1 MIFTLDTVDKSSK
14 ARAATIETDHGKIE
28 TPIFMPVGTI
38 GTVKT
43 VSPHELWE
51 NGVQIMLA
59 NTYHL
64 YLKPGTDILRQF
76 GGLHRFNGWHGPILT
91 DSGGFQVYSLND
103 LRQLSEEGVE
113 FRSHWDGSRHFF
125 TPESVV
131 DIQRAIG
138 SDIMMVLDQCIAN
151 PSDYDSARKAHLLT
165 LRWAERAR
173 NYFLNTAPY
182 YGYRQFQFGIVQ
194 GGVYDDLRL
203 ESARALM
210 DMAFE
215 GYAIG
220 GLAVGEDAATR
231 DHVTDLCTDVL
242 PEDKPRYLMGV
253 GKPEDILQA
262 IERGVDMFDCVIP
275 TRNARNGQVFTRQ
288 GRLVIRN
295 ARYKTDPRPLDPDCQ
310 CYTCQHFSR
319 AYIRHMF
326 SVNEVLGLR
335 LATIHNIHFY
345 MKLVRDSRQA
355 IMNHQF
361 GEFKARFLEQYFSGE
376 SSKDDTSEPIEGESA
391 GA

>member
-1 MIFTLDTVDKSSK
+1 MKFTLEHVDTGTK
-14 ARAATIETDHGKIE
+14 ARAALIETDHGRIE

-43 VSPHELWE
+43 VSPHELKA

-64 YLKPGTDILRQF
+64 YLKPGIEILQQF
-76 GGLHRFNGWHGPILT
+76 GGLHRFNGWGGPILT

-103 LRQLSEEGVE
+103 LRQINEEGVE
-113 FRSHWDGSRHFF
+113 FRSHWDGSRHLF
-125 TPESVV
+125 TPEKVV

-151 PSDYDSARKAHLLT
+151 PSDYQSAQKAHLLT
-165 LRWAERAR
+165 VRWAERSR
-173 NYFLNTAPY
+173 TYFLKTTPW

-194 GGVYDDLRL
+194 GGIYEALRR
-203 ESARALM
+203 ESAQALM
-210 DMAFE
+210 AMEFE

-220 GLAVGEDAATR
+220 GLAVGEDAPTR
-231 DHVTDLCTDVL
+231 DHITDVCTEVL
-242 PEDKPRYLMGV
+242 PEEKPRYLMGV

-275 TRNARNGQVFTRQ
+275 TRNARNGQVFTRK
-288 GRLVIRN
+288 GKLIIRN
-295 ARYKTDPRPLDPDCQ
+295 ARYKRDPLPLDPECN

-345 MKLVRDSRQA
+345 MQIVQEARHA
-355 IMNHQF
+355 ILKNRF
-361 GEFKARFLEQYFSGE
+361 VEFKNRFLEKYFSANAENLNNEKELDG
-376 SSKDDTSEPIEGESA
+376 
-391 GA
+391 

>member
-1 MIFTLDTVDKSSK
+1 MFTLETVDTACK
-14 ARAATIETDHGKIE
+14 ARAGVIETDHGRIE

-43 VSPHELWE
+43 VSPHELRE

-64 YLKPGTDILRQF
+64 YLKPGTSILQQF
-76 GGLHRFNGWHGPILT
+76 GGLHRFNGWDGPILT
-91 DSGGFQVYSLND
+91 DSGGFQVYSLNE
-103 LRQLSEEGVE
+103 LRQISEEGVE
-113 FRSHWDGSRHFF
+113 FRSHWDGSRHLF

-151 PSDYDSARKAHLLT
+151 PSDYESAQKAHELT
-165 LRWAERAR
+165 LRWAQRAR
-173 NYFLNTAPY
+173 DYFLNSVPY
-182 YGYRQFQFGIVQ
+182 YDYRQFQFGIVQ

-203 ESARALM
+203 ESARALIAM
-210 DMAFE
+210 EFE

-242 PEDKPRYLMGV
+242 PEEKPRYLMGV

-275 TRNARNGQVFTRQ
+275 TRNARNGQVFTQR

-295 ARYKTDPRPLDPDCQ
+295 ARYKSDSLPLDPNCQ
-310 CYTCQHFSR
+310 CYTCRHFSR

-345 MKLVRDSRQA
+345 MKLVESARQA
-355 IMNHQF
+355 ILSHRF
-361 GEFKARFLEQYFSGE
+361 LEFKARFLEQYFATETSD
-376 SSKDDTSEPIEGESA
+376 KDNHLEGNEE
-391 GA
+391 